1 MQKNVGI
8 ISPLN
13 LSNLLS
19 RILAQPPYIQRTL
32 SVIRIEITRVGW
44 WVVVGMGVG
53 ETVRQFAV
61 R

>member
-1 MQKNVGI
+1 MRKNVGI

-32 SVIRIEITRVGW
+32 SVIRIEITRLGGW
-44 WVVVGMGVG
+44 LWVWVWVK
-53 ETVRQFAV
+53 Q
-61 R
+61 